1 MGGGWLAGGWKERGR
16 KRRRKKRGLDTDD
29 GWMKGRDGGEGRWG
43 DGRVGDSVTRWE
55 ASE

>member
-29 GWMKGRDGGEGRWG
+29 GWMKGTEGRGDGGMAGW
-43 DGRVGDSVTRWE
+43 VTQ
-55 ASE
+55 